1 MDRYLSE
8 IFDEAPHSWGL
19 RGDPYFWNDLKQ
31 HFADT
36 KLPYSANAFVEEIN
50 SFFEQTTGDKLTKE
64 CQLYVEKYSHRGMS
78 SGLVSGSFWIEQAIP
93 LLLKRLEKANI
104 T

>member
-1 MDRYLSE
+1 MDRYVSE

-19 RGDPYFWNDLKQ
+19 RGDPYFWDDLKQ

-36 KLPYSANAFVEEIN
+36 KLPYSVNAFVEEIN
-50 SFFEQTTGDKLTKE
+50 SFFEKTTGEKLTKE
-64 CQLYVEKYSHRGMS
+64 CQVYVEKYSHGGMS